1 MLRTITALLFLG
13 TLLVP
18 LYGYCTN
25 LDTNLKLVPKR
36 VPMVPKVPKSGT
48 EYMSIKCGYSPEF
61 MKTLK
66 PAYGMEPL
74 WWGMNK
80 YQNVIT
86 LHRNH
91 NTGNW
96 GLFVSFP
103 SREVCAISTGMEQ
116 DLILPNIGMA
126 H

>member
-48 EYMSIKCGYSPEF
+48 EYITIDCDYSPQF
-61 MKTLK
+61 LKNLK
-66 PAYGMEPL
+66 PAYGM
-74 WWGMNK
+74 G
-80 YQNVIT
+80 
-86 LHRNH
+86 
-91 NTGNW
+91 
-96 GLFVSFP
+96 
-103 SREVCAISTGMEQ
+103 A
-116 DLILPNIGMA
+116 
-126 H
+126 